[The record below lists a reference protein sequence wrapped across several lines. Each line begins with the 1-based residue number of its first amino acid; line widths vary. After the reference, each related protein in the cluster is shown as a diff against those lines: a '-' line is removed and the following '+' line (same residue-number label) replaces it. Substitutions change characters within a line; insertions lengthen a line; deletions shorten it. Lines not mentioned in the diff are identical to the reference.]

1 MRGLKQQAKR
11 FQVLQELR
19 FCRFGLVSGECKFG
33 ELYESVYFQLVMVAS
48 ILIYR
53 SLVQNETSGLV
64 QRAFSWLSTFVDG
77 R

>member
-1 MRGLKQQAKR
+1 MRGLTQRAKR
-11 FQVLQELR
+11 FQVSKELR
-19 FCRFGLVSGECKFG
+19 FRRFGLVSGECKFG

-53 SLVQNETSGLV
+53 SLLQNETSGLV
-64 QRAFSWLSTFVDG
+64 WRAFSWLSTLVDV